1 MDSFK
6 GATTDPFKE
15 HQNKAAPRQWCK
27 GWTPRP
33 VPPGRPQTQQL
44 FVFVR
49 GPTGNLGLGFIGSIG
64 LIGLIGFIGSIGF
77 VGFRGPIGF
86 IGFVGFI
93 GFIGLMRP
101 IGSIRPTRGFR
112 I

>member
-6 GATTDPFKE
+6 GAATAPFKE

-44 FVFVR
+44 SVFAR
-49 GPTGNLGLGFIGSIG
+49 GPKGNLGLGFIGSIG
-64 LIGLIGFIGSIGF
+64 LIGLIGL
-77 VGFRGPIGF
+77 
-86 IGFVGFI
+86 I
-93 GFIGLMRP
+93 GFIGLVGL
-101 IGSIRPTRGFR
+101 IGLIGL
-112 I
+112 